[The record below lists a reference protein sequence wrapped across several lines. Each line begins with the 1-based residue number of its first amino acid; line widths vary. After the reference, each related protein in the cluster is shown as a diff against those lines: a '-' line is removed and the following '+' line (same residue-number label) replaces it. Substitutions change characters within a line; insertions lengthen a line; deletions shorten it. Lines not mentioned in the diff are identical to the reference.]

1 MNDNRLFYRL
11 FVGNLLIVGIIV
23 AGAGYVSYRSL
34 VATFLHETEVYQDHM
49 AVMAR
54 ECIERLWPLP
64 GQEVDRLCKRLPED
78 LAAQVSAGDRPA
90 PEHSLPIRVTVIAPD
105 GRVLGDSLADPA
117 RMVNHKTDDRPE
129 VLAALAGRPGRHSRQ
144 SETLN
149 AEYRYVALPIN
160 KDGRTVGALRVA
172 IPAIAVVQNEAVIR
186 DVLLGTALAVVGG
199 FALIGLL
206 VNWVWYRPLKQI
218 AESASQIAAGDLEHP
233 VPISGGGE
241 LSQLSV
247 ALNDMRKSITDKIAM
262 ITAQREDLET
272 VLASMRDAVIAMDA
286 DGKVVLANRAAK
298 ELLAPQGIE
307 IEGLH
312 LQILIRAAGIV
323 DSYNESVSNGRPV
336 AKQIETDLG
345 GRSRHLDVLVT
356 PMTSAEK
363 GLARLVVVRDVTDLV
378 RTAAMKAEFV
388 ANASHELRT
397 PLASLRAAAETLTD
411 VDPADREDLAG
422 VAQVI
427 DRQIRRLE
435 DLTHD
440 LLILHSVE
448 NAKRAASFETVS
460 TASLAEWLRAE
471 FGERASKKG
480 LALELTAPEDAFA
493 ADRLLVELILQNL
506 MDNAVKFTPAGGRV
520 ACSIQR
526 QGQAMRIAVS
536 DTGPGIRREDQPRVF
551 ERFFQADASRQRAD
565 GSSSTGLG
573 LAIVK
578 HACERLGGSV
588 SLESE
593 LGKGTTVTVVVPDQA
608 TRNV

>member
-1 MNDNRLFYRL
+1 MNGNRLFFKL
-11 FVGNLLIVGIIV
+11 FLGNLLIVGIIV
-23 AGAGYVSYRSL
+23 AVAGFVSYRSL
-34 VATFLHETEVYQDHM
+34 VAMFLHETQSYQDHM
-49 AVMAR
+49 VVMAR

-64 GQEVDRLCKRLPED
+64 EQEVDRLCKRFPEE
-78 LAAQVSAGDRPA
+78 LAAQVEAGDRPV
-90 PEHSLPIRVTVIAPD
+90 PEHGLPIRVTVIAAD

-117 RMVNHKTDDRPE
+117 RMANHKTEDRPE
-129 VLAALAGRPGRHSRQ
+129 VLAALAGKPGRHLRQ
-144 SETLN
+144 SETLRV
-149 AEYRYVALPIN
+149 EYRYVALPIR
-160 KDGRTVGALRVA
+160 KDGRTVAAVRVA
-172 IPAIAVVQNEAVIR
+172 IPAVAVVQNEAVIR
-186 DVLLGTALAVVGG
+186 DVLLGTSLAVLGA

-206 VNWVWYRPLKQI
+206 LNWTWYRPLKQI
-218 AESASQIAAGDLEHP
+218 AQSADQIAAGDLEHA
-233 VPISGGGE
+233 VPISGSGE
-241 LSQLSV
+241 LSQLAV
-247 ALNDMRKSITDKIAM
+247 ALNEMRNSITEKIAT
-262 ITAQREDLET
+262 ITAQRENLQAI
-272 VLASMRDAVIAMDA
+272 LANFRDAVIAVDA
-286 DGKVVLANRAAK
+286 EGNVSLANRAA
-298 ELLAPQGIE
+298 EGLLPEGIE
-307 IEGLH
+307 VEGLH
-312 LQILIRAAGIV
+312 LQSVVRSAGII
-323 DSYNESVSNGRPV
+323 DAYNESVKSGKPV
-336 AKQIETDLG
+336 AVQLEMSVRETP
-345 GRSRHLDVLVT
+345 RIFDVLVS
-356 PMTSAEK
+356 PLALVAGKEI
-363 GLARLVVVRDVTDLV
+363 ARLVVARDVTDLV
-378 RTAAMKAEFV
+378 RTAAVKAEFV

-397 PLASLRAAAETLTD
+397 PLASLRAAAETLND

-448 NAKRAASFETVS
+448 NAKRAASAEAIS
-460 TASLAEWLRAE
+460 SASLAEWLRAE
-471 FGERASKKG
+471 YAEQACKKG
-480 LALELTAPEDAFA
+480 LALELTAPKDAFA
-493 ADRLLVELILQNL
+493 SDRLLVELVLQNL

-520 ACSIQR
+520 VCSIQR

-608 TRNV
+608 RR

>member
-1 MNDNRLFYRL
+1 MNGNRLFFKL
-11 FVGNLLIVGIIV
+11 FLGNLLIVGIIV
-23 AGAGYVSYRSL
+23 AVAGFVSYRSL
-34 VATFLHETEVYQDHM
+34 VATFQHETQSYQDHM
-49 AVMAR
+49 VVMAR

-64 GQEVDRLCKRLPED
+64 EQEIDRLCKRFPEE
-78 LAAQVSAGDRPA
+78 LAAQVKAGDRPA
-90 PEHSLPIRVTVIAPD
+90 PEHGLPIRVTVIAAD
-105 GRVLGDSLADPA
+105 GRVLGDSLADPV

-129 VLAALAGRPGRHSRQ
+129 VLAALGGRNGYHSRQ
-144 SETLN
+144 SETLRV
-149 AEYRYVALPIN
+149 EYRYVALPIR
-160 KDGRTVGALRVA
+160 KDGQAVAAVRVA
-172 IPAIAVVQNEAVIR
+172 IPAVAVVQNEAVIR
-186 DVLLGTALAVVGG
+186 DVLLGTSLAVLGA

-206 VNWVWYRPLKQI
+206 LNWTWYRPLKQI
-218 AESASQIAAGDLEHP
+218 AQSADQIAAGDLEHA
-233 VPISGGGE
+233 VPISGSGE
-241 LSQLSV
+241 LSQLAV
-247 ALNDMRKSITDKIAM
+247 ALNEMRNSITEKIAT
-262 ITAQREDLET
+262 ITAQRENLQAI
-272 VLASMRDAVIAMDA
+272 LANFRDAVIAVDA
-286 DGKVVLANRAAK
+286 EGNVSLANRAA
-298 ELLAPQGIE
+298 EDLLPAGIE
-307 IEGLH
+307 VEGLH
-312 LQILIRAAGIV
+312 LQSVVRSAGII
-323 DSYNESVSNGRPV
+323 DAYNESVKTGKPV
-336 AKQIETDLG
+336 ATQLEMSVKESPHIF
-345 GRSRHLDVLVT
+345 DVLVSPLT
-356 PMTSAEK
+356 PVAGKEI
-363 GLARLVVVRDVTDLV
+363 ARLVVARDVTDLM
-378 RTAAMKAEFV
+378 RTAAVKAEFV

-397 PLASLRAAAETLTD
+397 PLASLRAAAETLND

-448 NAKRAASFETVS
+448 NAKRAASAEAVS
-460 TASLAEWLRAE
+460 VESLAEWLRAE
-471 FGERASKKG
+471 FAERASKKG
-480 LALELTAPEDAFA
+480 LALELTAPEDVFA
-493 ADRLLVELILQNL
+493 SDRLLVELVLQNL

-526 QGQAMRIAVS
+526 QGQAMRITVS

-608 TRNV
+608 MR